1 MLRRPSFQFQ
11 ETSKPFFSP
20 PLTCRRNRSPEAIAM
35 SPAAAAPD
43 ERIRS
48 YEDFVRVHAYLL
60 AAAGIPPSL
69 HERLYRKLADEVF
82 DGGEVFAVEPC
93 EGGRQ
98 RRLLLAS
105 ERPVGRESDVFLVDH
120 AWSFRLADAV
130 KQLREVPGLAER
142 MAALMCVDLD
152 RRVELEESDEQD
164 DAKSGSLEHVLQ
176 VLEKERTRIHERGGD
191 SAPWLELEELG
202 IDDDM
207 LVALDLS
214 AKFPNLVALNLWGNR
229 LQDPEKTMQELG
241 KCGRLKALWLNE
253 NPVLGKGIDKAV
265 LDGLPDLEIYN
276 SHFTKKAGAWAL
288 GFCADIVGADNP
300 CSSVEST
307 LLESIV
313 IIDLSDRCIH
323 NLPEEFSPRKMPSL
337 SKLNIRGNPLDQTS
351 SEDLLKLISEFT
363 QLQELEVDIPGPLGN
378 SAISIIESLPNLS
391 LLNGLNASS
400 IIESGKHI
408 VDSALQPRLPE
419 WSPEEPLAERVI
431 GAMWL
436 YLMTYRL
443 ADEEKIDETPVWY
456 VMDELG
462 SAMRH
467 SDDANFRIAPFLF
480 MPEGKLVSAIS
491 YTVLWPTRDVHTGEE
506 CTRDFLFGIGEDKQR
521 SARLTAWNSGSMGN
535 NFSQVVFV
543 LLQKQKWP
551 HQPKVYAQ
559 VMDVRFEYLL
569 TYPMW
574 RTTDPKEADIIWVS
588 MQVDSEVKNALGLT
602 DQQYTN
608 QFPFEACLVMK
619 HHLAETIHKAW
630 GSPEWLQP
638 TYNLETHL
646 SPLIGDYC
654 TTKRDGMDNL
664 WIMKPWNMA
673 RTIDTTV
680 TGDLAAIIRLMETGP
695 KICQKYIERP
705 ALFQGRKFDLRYI
718 VLVRSIR
725 PLEIFLSDV
734 FWVRLANNQYTLE
747 KTSFFEYETHFT
759 VMNYIGRM
767 NHMNTPEF
775 VKEFEKEHQVKWPEI
790 HESIRSMIRRVFESA
805 SAVHP
810 EMQHPFSRAIYG
822 VDVMLDD
829 RFKPKI
835 LEVTYCPDC
844 GRACKYDT
852 QALVG
857 SQQTIKGT
865 DFFNT
870 VFGCLFLD
878 EQTNVSPL

>member
-1 MLRRPSFQFQ
+1 
-11 ETSKPFFSP
+11 
-20 PLTCRRNRSPEAIAM
+20 M
-35 SPAAAAPD
+35 SPAAAAPAPRD
-43 ERIRS
+43 DRIRS
-48 YEDFVRVHAYLL
+48 FEDFARVHQFLL
-60 AAAGIPPSL
+60 IAAGVPPSL
-69 HERLYRKLADEVF
+69 HRRLYRKLADEVF
-82 DGGEVFAVEPC
+82 DGGESFSVEPC
-93 EGGRQ
+93 EEGRQ
-98 RRLLLAS
+98 RRLVLAS
-105 ERPVGRESDVFLVDH
+105 GAPLGSEADVFLVDH
-120 AWSFRLADAV
+120 AWSFRLSDAL

-152 RRVELEESDEQD
+152 RRIEVEEADEQD
-164 DAKSGSLEHVLQ
+164 SEKGGGLEHVLK
-176 VLEKERTRIHERGGD
+176 VVEKERIRIQESGGD
-191 SAPWLELEELG
+191 FAAWLELEELG

-214 AKFPNLVALNLWGNR
+214 ANFPNLVALNLWGNK
-229 LQDPEKTMQELG
+229 LQDPEKVMREIG

-253 NPVLGKGIDKAV
+253 NPILNQCTEKDV
-265 LDGLPDLEIYN
+265 LDGLPELEIYN
-276 SHFTKKAGAWAL
+276 SHFTMKAREWAL
-288 GFCADIVGADNP
+288 GFCGDMVGAENP
-300 CSSVEST
+300 CLSVGNIPLDNIVT
-307 LLESIV
+307 L
-313 IIDLSDRCIH
+313 DLSDRSIH
-323 NLPEEFSPRKMPSL
+323 KLPEAFSSSKLSSL
-337 SKLNIRGNPLDQTS
+337 SKLNIRGNPLDQMS
-351 SEDLLKLISEFT
+351 GDDLLKLFSGFT

-378 SAISIIESLPNLS
+378 SAISILESLPNIT
-391 LLNGLNASS
+391 LLNGVNASS
-400 IIESGKHI
+400 IVESAKHV
-408 VDSALQPRLPE
+408 VDSALKPRVPE

-443 ADEEKIDETPVWY
+443 ADEEKFDETPIWY

-480 MPEGKLVSAIS
+480 MPEGKLSSAIS
-491 YTVLWPTRDVHTGEE
+491 YTILWPICDVHTGEE

-521 SARLTAWNSGSMGN
+521 SARLTAWFHTPENYFIQEFRKYQEQLQSTSICPTKETPSTRSVRPSDGRPLRV
-535 NFSQVVFV
+535 FTDIPQVEEFLTRPEFV
-543 LLQKQKWP
+543 L
-551 HQPKVYAQ
+551 
-559 VMDVRFEYLL
+559 
-569 TYPMW
+569 
-574 RTTDPKEADIIWVS
+574 TTDPKDADIIWAG
-588 MQVDSEVKNALGLT
+588 MQIDSELKSSLGLT
-602 DQQYTN
+602 DQQYMN

-619 HHLAETIHKAW
+619 HHLADTIHRAW

-646 SPLIGDYC
+646 SQLIGEYSVR
-654 TTKRDGMDNL
+654 KRDGMDNL

-680 TGDLAAIIRLMETGP
+680 SGDLSAIIRLMETGP
-695 KICQKYIERP
+695 KICQKYIECP

-718 VLVRSIR
+718 VLVRSIC
-725 PLEIFLSDV
+725 PLDILLCDV

-747 KTSFFEYETHFT
+747 KTSLFEYETHFT
-759 VMNYIGRM
+759 VMNYNGRM

-775 VKEFEKEHQVKWPEI
+775 VKEFEKEHQVKWLEI
-790 HESIRSMIRRVFESA
+790 HESIRDMIRRVFEST

-810 EMQHPFSRAIYG
+810 EMQNSFCRAIYG
-822 VDVMLDD
+822 VDVMLDN

-844 GRACKYDT
+844 TRACQYDT

-857 SQQTIKGT
+857 SQGPIKGS

-878 EQTNVSPL
+878 DLTNVSPL